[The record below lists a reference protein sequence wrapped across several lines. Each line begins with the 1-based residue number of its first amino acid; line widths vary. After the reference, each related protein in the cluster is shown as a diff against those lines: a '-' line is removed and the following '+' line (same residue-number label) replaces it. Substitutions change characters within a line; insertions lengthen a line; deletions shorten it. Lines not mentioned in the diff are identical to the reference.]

1 MALDGPLRLT
11 NSEMSD
17 WRRCRRKWYF
27 RSYRRLFAR
36 DEKPTG
42 ALSLGNLVHDA
53 LSVLYAVGEKGDP
66 LARLDELTEA
76 KVLEHPWHEEDIRKE
91 GELAKIMV
99 EGYVGWLEE
108 TGADQN
114 IRVLAP
120 ESMVEV
126 TLAEAG
132 DLALDAPAVHLLSK
146 LDARVERHTDPG
158 RMALEFKTVQDFT
171 RPLPTLQIDTQLLTE
186 HLVEFL
192 SLQAR
197 GDADPAHRARG
208 VLYRMLRKVK
218 RTAAAK
224 PPFYAEE
231 AVDHNVEELRNH
243 WRHVMAIAID
253 IIDAHR
259 RLDAGESHHTVA
271 YPSPKQDCSWDCP
284 FLAPCKLANSGDMEG
299 YIAEKFEVG
308 DPLERYKGATS
319 FE

>member
-11 NSEMSD
+11 NSEMTT

-27 RSYRRLFAR
+27 SSYRRLRHR

-53 LSVLYAVGEKGDP
+53 LSVVYQVGGKSDP

-76 KVLEHPWHEEDIRKE
+76 KVLEHPWHEDDIRKE

-99 EGYVGWLEE
+99 EGYVQWLEE

-126 TLAEAG
+126 ELAPG
-132 DLALDAPAVHLLSK
+132 INLLSK

-192 SLQAR
+192 SLQER
-197 GDADPAHRARG
+197 GETDPAHRARG

-243 WRHVMAIAID
+243 WRHVMAIAND
-253 IIDAHR
+253 ILDAHR

-284 FLAPCKLANSGDMEG
+284 FLAPCKLANSGDMEA
-299 YIAEKFEVG
+299 YIAEKYEEA
-308 DPLERYKGATS
+308 DPLERYVGATS

>member
-27 RSYRRLFAR
+27 RSYRRLRAR

-53 LSVLYAVGEKGDP
+53 LSVVYAVGEKGDP

-76 KVLEHPWHEEDIRKE
+76 KVLEHPFHEDDIRKE

-99 EGYVGWLEE
+99 EGYVQWLEE

-114 IRVLAP
+114 VRVLAP

-126 TLAEAG
+126 ELAQG
-132 DLALDAPAVHLLSK
+132 VRLLSK

-192 SLQAR
+192 ALQER
-197 GDADPAHRARG
+197 GETDPAQRARG

-243 WRHVMAIAID
+243 WRHVMSIARD
-253 IIDAHR
+253 ILDAHA

-284 FLAPCKLANSGDMEG
+284 FLAPCKLANSGDMEA
-299 YIAEKFEVG
+299 YIAEKYEEA
-308 DPLERYKGATS
+308 DPLERYVGATS

>member
-1 MALDGPLRLT
+1 MIEGNLRLT

-27 RSYRRLFAR
+27 RSYRHLRAR

-76 KVLEHPWHEEDIRKE
+76 KVLAHPWHEEDVRKE

-99 EGYVGWLEE
+99 EGYVQWLEE

-114 IRVLAP
+114 VRVLAP

-126 TLAEAG
+126 QLAEG
-132 DLALDAPAVHLLSK
+132 VTLLSK
-146 LDARVERHTDPG
+146 LDARVERVTDPG
-158 RMALEFKTVQDFT
+158 RVALEFKTVQDFT

-192 SLQAR
+192 SLQER
-197 GDADPAHRARG
+197 GEADPAQRARG

-218 RTAAAK
+218 RTSTAK

-243 WRHVMAIAID
+243 WRHVMAIARD
-253 IIDAHR
+253 IIDAHQ

-299 YIAEKFEVG
+299 YIAEKYEEA
-308 DPLERYKGATS
+308 DPLERYVGATS
-319 FE
+319 FD

>member
-1 MALDGPLRLT
+1 MIEGPLRLT

-27 RSYRRLFAR
+27 RSYRRLHSR

-53 LSVLYAVGEKGDP
+53 LSVVYQVGEKGDP
-66 LARLDELTEA
+66 LVRLDELTET
-76 KVLEHPWHEEDIRKE
+76 KVLEHPWHEDDIRKE

-99 EGYVGWLEE
+99 EGYVEWLAE
-108 TGADQN
+108 TGVDQN

-126 TLAEAG
+126 ELAPG
-132 DLALDAPAVHLLSK
+132 IHLLSK

-171 RPLPTLQIDTQLLTE
+171 RPLPTLQIDTQLLSE

-197 GDADPAHRARG
+197 GEEDPAHRARG

-218 RTAAAK
+218 RSSTAK
-224 PPFYAEE
+224 PPFYKEE

-243 WRHVMAIAID
+243 WRHVMAIAND
-253 IIDAHR
+253 ILDAHA

-284 FLAPCKLANSGDMEG
+284 FLAPCKLANSGDMEA
-299 YIAEKFEVG
+299 YLTEKYEEG